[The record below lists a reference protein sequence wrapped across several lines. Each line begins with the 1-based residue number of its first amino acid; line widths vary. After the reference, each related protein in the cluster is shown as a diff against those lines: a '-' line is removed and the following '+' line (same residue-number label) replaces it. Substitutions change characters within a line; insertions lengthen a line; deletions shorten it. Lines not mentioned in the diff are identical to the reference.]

1 MTGFMEE
8 LLVKAETR
16 QDTLDLVLSN
26 VQVMGQN
33 AVTEQLLHNPDGIG
47 KPSFKNEKNLKR
59 HKNNI

>member
-1 MTGFMEE
+1 MTGFLEE

-33 AVTEQLLHNPDGIG
+33 AVIEQLLHNPDGIG
-47 KPSFKNEKNLKR
+47 KPS
-59 HKNNI
+59 